1 MSCVTS
7 LVDSLKVFMLFYFL
21 FTKNYLREF
30 TSKNVRP
37 DGRPFITARPTF
49 IQTGV
54 LNRNS
59 AGSAMVTL
67 GDHGGTRVITGCTLL
82 VGRPSAATPNH
93 GDFEVYISA
102 SPLSGPRFDLGGR
115 EFIDSTSVMI
125 GTASPD
131 VNGSTTESHVQLAH
145 DPNFNTDAE
154 HPPQPLDVKILES
167 YIRRTLRSSGYIN
180 PEELCIAKGKAA
192 WRIRITLHV
201 LNSEGNVLDASMLCI
216 LAALRDLAIPMVEVE
231 EVEGT
236 GSVVRV
242 VNDGAEA
249 KNEQSKKKMQI
260 GKKLTLGAPPIPTTV
275 AILPQGKKKNVLVI
289 DPTSFEEDMSYGNS
303 LTVVCNTN
311 GEVVNFSK
319 RGNETKLSS
328 DEMKA
333 VVELGMERATKLE
346 VLVTEG

>member
-1 MSCVTS
+1 M
-7 LVDSLKVFMLFYFL
+7 YN
-21 FTKNYLREF
+21 TKNYLREF

-67 GDHGGTRVITGCTLL
+67 GDHGGTRVIAGCTLL

-93 GDFEVYISA
+93 GDFEVYMSA
-102 SPLSGPRFDLGGR
+102 SPLSGPRFDLSGR

-131 VNGSTTESHVQLAH
+131 ANGSTNENHVQLAH
-145 DPNFNTDAE
+145 DPNSNTDTE
-154 HPPQPLDVKILES
+154 HPPQPLDVKVLES
-167 YIRRTLRSSGYIN
+167 YVRRTLRSSNYIN
-180 PEELCIAKGKAA
+180 PEELCIVKGKAA

-201 LNSEGNVLDASMLCI
+201 LNSEGNVLDASILCI
-216 LAALRDLAIPMVEVE
+216 LAALRDLTIPMVEVE

-242 VNDGAEA
+242 VVDEAEV
-249 KNEQSKKKMQI
+249 KNELSKKKRQI
-260 GKKLTLGAPPIPTTV
+260 GKKLTLGAPPIPTTM
-275 AILPQGKKKNVLVI
+275 AILPQGKKNNVLVV
-289 DPTSFEEDMSYGNS
+289 DPTSFEEDMSHGNS
-303 LTVVCNTN
+303 LTVLCNTN
-311 GEVVNFSK
+311 GEVVNFTK
-319 RGNETKLSS
+319 RGNETKLSL
-328 DEMKA
+328 DEIKA
-333 VVELGMERATKLE
+333 AVELGTERAVAMEE
-346 VLVTEG
+346 VVVDS